1 MTSEGNEK
9 MQNPTAMVGNVSLV
23 IVRRKNYGTWIAAAV
38 AAAIALYVV
47 AGLAANPAMHWDV
60 VATYLFSAAILGG
73 LATTMWIALVVTFV
87 GLAGGLVIALMRV
100 SGNPLLSGLAQS
112 FILLFRAVPA
122 LVWLLFWYFIAL
134 LIPVISI
141 GIPFGPTFYSAQ
153 TNDVFGQMGAA
164 IIGLG
169 LVESA
174 YMAEIIR
181 GGILS
186 VGKGQTEASKALG
199 IPPAKTMFVIV
210 LPQALRSIIPAF
222 ANELINIL
230 KGTSLLIIIG
240 VPELMTV
247 AQDIYTANFQ
257 QIPLLTVVCFWYLVI
272 CGLLGIVQNRL
283 EKHINK
289 GVAR

>member
-1 MTSEGNEK
+1 
-9 MQNPTAMVGNVSLV
+9 MQNSISNADFPRFP
-23 IVRRKNYGTWIAAAV
+23 IVRRKNYGTWIAAAF
-38 AAAIALYVV
+38 AAIV
-47 AGLAANPAMHWDV
+47 AIYLVIGLAFNPAMNWDV
-60 VATYLFSAAILGG
+60 VGAYLFSPLILGG
-73 LATTMWIALVVTFV
+73 LATTLWIALVVTLV
-87 GLAGGLVIALMRV
+87 GLVGGLIVALMRV

-112 FILLFRAVPA
+112 FILVFRAVPA
-122 LVWLLFWYFIAL
+122 LVWLLFWYFIAIL
-134 LIPVISI
+134 VPVISI
-141 GIPFGPTFYSAQ
+141 GIPFGPTFYSAN
-153 TNDVFGQMGAA
+153 TNDVFGQIGAA

-199 IPPAKTMFVIV
+199 ISSARTMFVIV

-247 AQDIYTANFQ
+247 AQDIYTANFE

-272 CGLLGIVQNRL
+272 CGLMGVVQNRL

-289 GVAR
+289 GTAR